1 RTLGFIFGI
10 ARGVLLVSIAYLLL
24 DVSVQPND
32 RPAWIREAKSEPYL
46 QQGADLLRTMLP
58 EQFKLRSASAADEL
72 IRSVDPRDDAAAL
85 AALGLHAL
93 QHRGQEAAGIVA
105 YDGEQFSA
113 HRGPGLVSDNFSSKE
128 VIDRLPGSAAIGHVR
143 YATTG
148 EVAPRNIQP
157 LFADF
162 EFGGLAI
169 CHNGNLTN
177 SYQLRRQLVRR

>member
-1 RTLGFIFGI
+1 MATTGCSDDHFHEECGVFGVY
-10 ARGVLLVSIAYLLL
+10 GH
-24 DVSVQPND
+24 P
-32 RPAWIREAKSEPYL
+32 
-46 QQGADLLRTMLP
+46 
-58 EQFKLRSASAADEL
+58 
-72 IRSVDPRDDAAAL
+72 DAAAL
-85 AALGLHAL
+85 TALGLHAL

-128 VIDRLPGSAAIGHVR
+128 VIAKLPGAMAIGHVR

-148 EVAPRNIQP
+148 EVAARNIQP

-169 CHNGNLTN
+169 FPNGHLTN
-177 SYQLRRQLVRR
+177 SHQLPPPLGRP